1 MINFVKRFEGT
12 IKDCWDKPALTE
24 FRSETITYGELA
36 KIIETNHLYFAKL
49 GLCKGDKIAINAKS
63 SAEWAKIFMSAV
75 TGGYVAVQLFNGY
88 TPEDTKNLVNH
99 SDSKIFFTEKQIVAK
114 MDFEQMPCIYAA
126 IDLHSGEI
134 LASRGDFE
142 KIYNS
147 KYQLLA
153 EAYPNGFS
161 AADVNFGDIDLDE
174 ICGIN
179 YTSGS
184 TGSPK
189 GVMLTFRNFSAN
201 VEYVFEHLPYRR
213 GDNYVSVLPYA
224 HIFGLT
230 CDMITPLSTGLHLVV
245 LFFPPVPQYLKPAM
259 VEYKP
264 RLMFAVPLILTKY
277 SEYTIG
283 EFIHSK
289 SGKEKL
295 ANYEE
300 NPDFCDALN
309 TIFLKSLG
317 GNLEMIATGGAAI
330 PSDLEE
336 LLCTKLKSPFITGYG
351 MTECAPVIAVG
362 EIGKYKLKSVGFLT
376 KPFVEGK
383 IASQEPKSIPGELL
397 VRGDIVFKGY
407 YKNEAATKAAFTEDG
422 WFRTGDMGVIDEDGV
437 LFLMGRCKNMIL
449 TSNGQN
455 IFPEEIEVVLNTL
468 PYVAE
473 SLVVERN
480 GKLVALIVPNADQ
493 VTNSELSA
501 EALDQVMKSN
511 IAVLNTKIPGYS
523 QVGAYELQMSAFAKT
538 PKGSIKRFM
547 YK

>member
-1 MINFVKRFEGT
+1 MINFVKRLEGT
-12 IKDCWDKPALTE
+12 IQDCWDKPALTE

-36 KIIETNHLYFAKL
+36 TTIEKNHLYFAKL

-63 SAEWAKIFMSAV
+63 SAEWAKVFMSV
-75 TGGYVAVQLFNGY
+75 VSGGYVAVQLFNGY

-99 SDSKIFFTEKQIVAK
+99 SDSKIFFTEKQIFAK
-114 MDFEQMPCIYAA
+114 IDFEQMPNIYAA
-126 IDLHSGEI
+126 IDLHTGEI

-147 KYQLLA
+147 KDQLLA
-153 EAYPNGFS
+153 EAYPNGFT
-161 AADVNFGDIDLDE
+161 AADVKYDGVELDD

-189 GVMLTFRNFSAN
+189 GVMLTIKNFTAN
-201 VEYVFEHLPYRR
+201 VEYCLEHLPYRR

-230 CDMITPLSTGLHLVV
+230 CDMITPLVTGLHLVV
-245 LFFPPVPQYLKPAM
+245 LFVPPVPQNLKPAM
-259 VEYKP
+259 IEYKP

-277 SEYTIG
+277 IEATIG
-283 EFIHSK
+283 EFVHSK
-289 SGKEKL
+289 TGKEKL
-295 ANYEE
+295 ANYEQH
-300 NPDFCDALN
+300 PDFCDALN

-336 LLCTKLKSPFITGYG
+336 LLCTKLKAPFITGYG
-351 MTECAPVIAVG
+351 MTECAPIISVG
-362 EIGKYKLKSVGFLT
+362 AIGKYKLKSVGFLT
-376 KPFVEGK
+376 IPYVEGK
-383 IASQEPKSIPGELL
+383 IASQDPKSIPGELL

-422 WFRTGDMGVIDEDGV
+422 WFRTGDMGIIDEDGV

-480 GKLVALIVPNADQ
+480 GKLIALIVPNADL
-493 VTNSELSA
+493 VANSELSA

-511 IAVLNTKIPGYS
+511 ISVLNTKIPGYS
-523 QVGAYELQMSAFAKT
+523 QVGGYELQMAAFAKT